1 MPDPTTLALGPELTI
16 AYAAEA
22 HATLTQALQA
32 APGPLMLDLSA
43 VAEFDSAGV
52 QLLLA
57 TQRSLAARGQALKLS
72 RPSDVVQ
79 DALRVFGLTPLFEA
93 VA

>member
-1 MPDPTTLALGPELTI
+1 MPTTTLPLGPELTI
-16 AYAAEA
+16 PYAGEA
-22 HATLTQALQA
+22 QATLAQALQA
-32 APGPLMLDLSA
+32 GDGTLVLDLSA

-57 TQRSLAARGQALKLS
+57 TRRSLAERGLALQIA

-93 VA
+93 AA